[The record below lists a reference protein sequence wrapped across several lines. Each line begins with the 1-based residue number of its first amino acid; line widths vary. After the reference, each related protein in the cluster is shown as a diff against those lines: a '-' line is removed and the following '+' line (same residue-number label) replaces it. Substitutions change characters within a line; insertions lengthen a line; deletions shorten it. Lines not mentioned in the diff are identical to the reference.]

1 MWCYNA
7 SKKTNTDLDIRM
19 NKNYKILFWIGLLLF
34 IVPELLWSPVANV
47 YYTFFQSGSNIV
59 LLRDNFITSAG
70 YNLVYKG
77 LILLE
82 ALGLLTS
89 ILLVWKYVISGNQK
103 KLGYLI
109 LILLFIASALSLL
122 SFYAITFINISFP

>member
-1 MWCYNA
+1 
-7 SKKTNTDLDIRM
+7 M